1 MDKKTQKEEQRR
13 SAQNHVE
20 ASRSEQN
27 SKHKRT
33 SITLNV
39 LIILMSLA
47 IVGVLWLV
55 FFFNS

>member
-1 MDKKTQKEEQRR
+1 MDQKSQKEEQRR
-13 SAQNHVE
+13 IAENKVE

-39 LIILMSLA
+39 LIILVSVLIIA
-47 IVGVLWLV
+47 VLWLC
-55 FFFNS
+55 FFF